1 MNVAVFKQA
10 INEMVNERIGL
21 TEFASY
27 LKHESRED
35 KQLREEMLAVSAIV
49 KHRALD
55 DDAEIEI
62 GGEKHSY
69 DACVAG
75 ELIEITQALPKY
87 EHEIRK
93 AIATGPT
100 TPSQYIKHARDQF
113 QFPDALIEA
122 INKKH
127 TKHYADTRT
136 LVVVLDGD
144 YSYEEDSIIEGWI
157 AEIRQKTNRGSFQY
171 VLLVER
177 GRMKAFDVF

>member
-1 MNVAVFKQA
+1 LNLLFHFFLNCL
-10 INEMVNERIGL
+10 I
-21 TEFASY
+21 TEKVVPLVKYSI
-27 LKHESRED
+27 LKGIS
-35 KQLREEMLAVSAIV
+35 SNI
-49 KHRALD
+49 
-55 DDAEIEI
+55 
-62 GGEKHSY
+62 SSS
-69 DACVAG
+69 
-75 ELIEITQALPKY
+75 
-87 EHEIRK
+87 
-93 AIATGPT
+93 
-100 TPSQYIKHARDQF
+100 PSQYIKHARDQF

-127 TKHYADTRT
+127 TNHYADTRT